1 MVEVQT
7 VQIKS
12 PVTLKPRIETV
23 NSGRVDPDQT
33 DCQSDGPADDD
44 VGFEVNKT
52 KSQTNSSN
60 IPTNTT
66 NRANH
71 HDTITSNPVSVS
83 Q

>member
-66 NRANH
+66 NRATN